1 MVSIFSLQVYTLTR
15 THLIVLGE
23 GCLKSDGSVKLDTSE
38 IVQQLTINL
47 IYIQNFEIFKKMAV
61 PSLDKNIFYSF
72 STILVAIS
80 LVQNSMQNFLLILH

>member
-1 MVSIFSLQVYTLTR
+1 MFTYEDYF
-15 THLIVLGE
+15 LIGE
-23 GCLKSDGSVKLDTSE
+23 GCLKSDGSVKSDTSE

-47 IYIQNFEIFKKMAV
+47 VYIQGFEIFKKKWQSV

-80 LVQNSMQNFLLILH
+80 LVQNSMQNILLILH